1 MEGFAKMKSL
11 REGKIS
17 IRLKV
22 TEKCPWD
29 CVFCHK
35 EGGWGIED
43 IQWSDSI
50 RRQIALLK
58 EISGATEIHY
68 TGGEPTSH
76 KNLEAL
82 TAGLVSLGLTV
93 KTTTNGQFS
102 EKKLVR
108 LMSSGLRSFNFSV
121 HALNPGEFVKS
132 QKRTDFGWAQSC
144 IERQKR
150 TINRAMALG
159 VEVKINTVV
168 SSRADINRAL
178 EVFHFAKSQGIMVR
192 FLNDLGNGREA
203 IETIEEIATEILG
216 ARKVRKKVVT
226 GSSSVTDYYRDREG
240 FEFGVKGIR
249 KHKLASLCKGCLE
262 NCPEQFYGIRMEQK
276 KGKLFVRLCLGR
288 HDEKSVMPLEDFL
301 VSEQL
306 REIREPLEFGF
317 SEAA

>member
-1 MEGFAKMKSL
+1 MEVIAKMKSL
-11 REGKIS
+11 RQEKIS

-29 CVFCHK
+29 CIFCHQ

-43 IQWSDSI
+43 IQWSDST
-50 RRQIALLK
+50 RRQMALLK
-58 EISGATEIHY
+58 EMSGATEIHY

-76 KNLEAL
+76 KNLDAL
-82 TAGLVSLGLTV
+82 TAGLFSLGLTV

-102 EKKLVR
+102 ERKLVR
-108 LMSSGLRSFNFSV
+108 LMNSGLRSFNFSV
-121 HALNPGEFVKS
+121 HALNPGKFVKS
-132 QKRTDFGWAQSC
+132 QRKKDLRWAMNC
-144 IERQKR
+144 IEHQKR
-150 TINRAMALG
+150 IIKKAMEFGA
-159 VEVKINTVV
+159 EVKINTVV

-178 EVFHFAKSQGIMVR
+178 EVFHFAKTHGIMLR

-203 IETIEEIATEILG
+203 IETIEEMASERLG
-216 ARKVRKKVVT
+216 ARYLREKIVT

-249 KHKLASLCKGCLE
+249 KFKLVSLCKGCRE

-276 KGKLFVRLCLGR
+276 KGKFFIRLCLGR

-306 REIREPLEFGF
+306 REIREPLESRL